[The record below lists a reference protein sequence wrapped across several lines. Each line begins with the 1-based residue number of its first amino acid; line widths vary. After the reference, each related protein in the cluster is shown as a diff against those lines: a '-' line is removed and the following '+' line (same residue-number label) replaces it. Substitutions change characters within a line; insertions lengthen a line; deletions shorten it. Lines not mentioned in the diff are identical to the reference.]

1 MQLAMGGEGDG
12 DCTEDFLHS
21 HRRQT
26 DVQLGAHC
34 DLSLGGVSQTEQM
47 SHLQLSVGQ
56 RYRLVKQ
63 LYRSLQVSP
72 LDLDGPQGLVCEL
85 AFLVHFKSFRYEV
98 DCF

>member
-1 MQLAMGGEGDG
+1 MGGDG
-12 DCTEDFLHS
+12 DWTEDFLHP

-26 DVQLGAHC
+26 DVQLGAHS

-72 LDLDGPQGLVCEL
+72 LDLDGPQCLVSEL
-85 AFLVHFKSFRYEV
+85 ALLIYFECFRDQL
-98 DCF
+98 DCFRNVP